1 MTFVYIIYIFYVDMI
16 YQKQW
21 IPLQTRNTGGCS
33 LKDIETASSSNISKN
48 KDRRRLRKKYK
59 REERAALRDLASILR
74 RGQV

>member
-33 LKDIETASSSNISKN
+33 LQDIETASSSNIAKN
-48 KDRRRLRKKYK
+48 RERKRLRKKYK
-59 REERAALRDLASILR
+59 REERAALRDLATILR